1 MKKVWTYFAI
11 GCVLA
16 IAGMFFSDI
25 CGNFFNGMDYGSA
38 CLLGMGM
45 YLCIVVVTCTGIIV
59 SKVTCRKKRTIPKKK
74 TSKPIPVYRSS
85 SAGRLN
91 KAGESSIDG
100 GAENGP
106 FFQMRP
112 AKVQLQSVRHDHR
125 GS

>member
-59 SKVTCRKKRTIPKKK
+59 SKVTKRQKEDNSEEKDK
-74 TSKPIPVYRSS
+74 
-85 SAGRLN
+85 
-91 KAGESSIDG
+91 
-100 GAENGP
+100 
-106 FFQMRP
+106 
-112 AKVQLQSVRHDHR
+112 
-125 GS
+125 